1 MPHWSRCLVICLGI
15 LGLIFSGSCFAS
27 STEESIAFYTH
38 QGAKKASEMLDIHT
52 AIVPIIKQNDWVK
65 VGLQPSG
72 KIGWINISQYKKAL
86 QTYYQPQSES
96 FSVTVT
102 RDKNGKANTAI
113 KGYRNGHLLSQKEA
127 QKLYEQMQSQGRD
140 IRISAFDQPFFD
152 YNLITPFR
160 IINSPLS
167 VPIKLND
174 LPQLEPVQTVEP
186 SL

>member
-1 MPHWSRCLVICLGI
+1 MSLWSRCLVICLGI
-15 LGLIFSGSCFAS
+15 LGLIFSGTSFAS
-27 STEESIAFYTH
+27 STGESIAFYTH

-72 KIGWINISQYKKAL
+72 KIGWINIPQYKKAL

-96 FSVTVT
+96 FSVTIT

-127 QKLYEQMQSQGRD
+127 QKLYKRMQSQGRD
-140 IRISAFDQPFFD
+140 MHISAFDQAFFNDSPF
-152 YNLITPFR
+152 TPF
-160 IINSPLS
+160 IMIKTPFDDPMTLS
-167 VPIKLND
+167 NL
-174 LPQLEPVQTVEP
+174 P
-186 SL
+186 SLKPIETDKPT